1 MSAVR
6 RRRAHG
12 ALAELESL
20 AARVRALNPTG
31 RVKNR
36 RDSER
41 LYVEKALLQSE
52 ILVRYPDLV
61 RIVSETT
68 SPGVIALAIAPTGES
83 ICHAVVERLTMAAR
97 DVVHAALEARTSDG
111 HVEQRFAGPPRSSLP
126 AVPSGFDAFER
137 ALARFD
143 YDEARCIVLEGL
155 SSGDAHAGWVAK
167 WLELHVEVLG
177 DPLGATSIPIRS
189 EDVVSTDARLSFAK
203 VCLARGAHR
212 EALSALRGLE
222 SRAEKS
228 LLLALVEAFASED
241 LGELRRLT
249 ASLDGEGKK
258 AHPEVEEKV
267 RALVASRRSQ
277 LRRELESRGLDPTCT
292 TCIEL
297 AQALAEIDP
306 NDPMAA
312 NVLHESHRRHRV
324 RHVGSVLDDV
334 EELLRAARPDAARQ
348 LFAEHEQKA
357 RRFPELRAR
366 CEKLAHE
373 VATATLAEQLTSLID
388 ATGKIDYLRFA
399 QSPARLRA
407 RVLATHDD
415 HLSRLLHELC
425 HEVPAETAMVI
436 ADAIEAARSETEP
449 ARIVEQLGP
458 FRDHFSRAPEAQSL
472 FRASEREL
480 SRRAKALLA
489 GAKDGSLPLDE
500 LERQV
505 AGLELGTS
513 VSATPEVRL
522 ELEAVTRHL
531 QSAREAARVL
541 AATDPTLRLDLFR
554 ATSPRARASIRD
566 LVLKEWT
573 IPDHSHAN
581 LTGVPCFTVTNG
593 GLLSVVAQDDQLHVS
608 SSSSEGKRTIFRMP
622 RAFDP
627 VRVESRGELV
637 VIVDS
642 RGGVFSFRTKGMLPE
657 GYRETGYDARDA
669 RTGPGGLLWIATE
682 GELVRTTL
690 HGKEAARFPMSCVV
704 WGTTGRCACALVD
717 DSRRAR
723 VLAVDGS
730 TTAEHPLAHY
740 SLVGIGELPGIGAPI
755 FALRTVDSD
764 TVSMSYRSRDC
775 FVTDW
780 LDDVPPRA
788 EATMWP
794 NHDGTLD
801 VAFHHPTETS
811 VRRYR
816 PLDFGLHETS
826 RAEVGS
832 RVVARTGRG
841 LMAVE
846 AGAHPRFDPL
856 LLD

>member
-1 MSAVR
+1 MS

-12 ALAELESL
+12 DLAALESL
-20 AARVRALNPTG
+20 AARVRTLNPTG

-36 RDSER
+36 RDAER
-41 LYVEKALLQSE
+41 RYVEKALLQSE
-52 ILVRYPDLV
+52 ILTRYPDLV
-61 RIVSETT
+61 RIVSEPT
-68 SPGVIALAIAPTGES
+68 SPGVIGLAIAPTGES
-83 ICHAVVERLTMAAR
+83 ICHAVVERLTVAAR

-111 HVEQRFAGPPRSSLP
+111 HVERRFAGPPRSSMT
-126 AVPSGFDAFER
+126 AVPTDFDAFER

-143 YDEARCIVLEGL
+143 YDEARGIVLEGL
-155 SSGDAHAGWVAK
+155 SSGDVYTDWVAK

-203 VCLARGAHR
+203 VCLARGEHR

-241 LGELRRLT
+241 LDELRRLT
-249 ASLDGEGKK
+249 ASLDDDGKR

-297 AQALAEIDP
+297 AQALAGIDP

-357 RRFPELRAR
+357 RRFPELRSR
-366 CEKLAHE
+366 CEELSQA
-373 VATATLAEQLTSLID
+373 VAAATLAGQLTSLID
-388 ATGKIDYLRFA
+388 TTGKLDYLRFA
-399 QSPARLRA
+399 QSPARLRE

-415 HLSRLLHELC
+415 DLSRLLHELC

-436 ADAIEAARSETEP
+436 ADAIAAARNETDP

-458 FRDHFSRAPEAQSL
+458 FRAHFSRVAEAQSL
-472 FRASEREL
+472 FRAGEREL

-489 GAKDGSLPLDE
+489 SAKDGSLPLDE
-500 LERQV
+500 LERQA
-505 AGLELGTS
+505 AGLGLGT
-513 VSATPEVRL
+513 SATPEVRL
-522 ELEAVTRHL
+522 ELEAVSRHL

-554 ATSPRARASIRD
+554 AASPRARASIRD
-566 LVLKEWT
+566 LLLKEWAV
-573 IPDHSHAN
+573 PARSHTTP
-581 LTGVPCFTVTNG
+581 TGAPFFTVTNG
-593 GLLSVVAQDDQLHVS
+593 GLLSVVAEDDRLHVS
-608 SSSSEGKRTIFRMP
+608 SGSSEGKRTIFRMP

-642 RGGVFSFRTKGMLPE
+642 QGGVFSFRTRGMLPE
-657 GYRETGYDARDA
+657 GYRETGYLARDA

-690 HGKEAARFPMSCVV
+690 HGREATRYPMSYVV

-717 DSRRAR
+717 DTRRAR
-723 VLAVDGS
+723 VLAIDGS

-740 SLVGIGELPGIGAPI
+740 SLVGIGELPDVGAPI
-755 FALRTVDSD
+755 FALRTAGSD

-780 LDDVPPRA
+780 LDDVPPQA

-794 NHDGTLD
+794 NHDGSLD

-826 RAEVGS
+826 RTEVGS
-832 RVVARTGRG
+832 RIVARTGRG
-841 LMAVE
+841 LIAIE
-846 AGAHPRFDPL
+846 TEGQPRSAPL